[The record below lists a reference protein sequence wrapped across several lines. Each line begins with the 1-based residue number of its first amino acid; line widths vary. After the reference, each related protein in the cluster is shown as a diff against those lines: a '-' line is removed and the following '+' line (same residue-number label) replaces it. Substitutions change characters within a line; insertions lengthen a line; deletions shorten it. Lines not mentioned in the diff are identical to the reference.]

1 MLWTKE
7 QNRSIIYVTKRRII
21 MDIINHFLESHLS
34 TGNSKEDI
42 PVTADEVERVNSMF
56 SSLRSNLQCLRI
68 LPKYRK
74 GQIWTVKTHYLDY
87 EGVLQQSNHNILV
100 LLISNPEDL
109 DDDTSFVR
117 VCPITPFIETVSSTD
132 QLCDDSS
139 IIGFPFFVETWNE
152 QPMLTE
158 LLDNFVADY
167 YLDVNE
173 KYEPLTNDQKCFRE
187 IEISNSLYLNHS
199 VTSYMN
205 EMERANDFAFSV
217 DLYLNN
223 TVKTIHMP
231 VLNVQAPKL
240 VHLSD
245 HKEYAQAARLNNRL
259 TENDCIEVGD
269 EKLPFTLEVRKK
281 SSDYVLTIIPKV
293 DVLLIKNGK
302 EIHGMSNSERIV
314 YNGLRKGIYQIMSK
328 KSNDIVT
335 IRLK

>member
-1 MLWTKE
+1 
-7 QNRSIIYVTKRRII
+7 
-21 MDIINHFLESHLS
+21 MDIINQFLESHLS
-34 TGNSKEDI
+34 TGISKEDI
-42 PVTADEVERVNSMF
+42 PVTTGEVERVNGIF
-56 SSLRSNLQCLRI
+56 SSLRTNLPCLRI

-100 LLISNPEDL
+100 LLISDPEDL

-117 VCPITPFIETVSSTD
+117 VCPITPFIETASSTD

-139 IIGFPFFVETWNE
+139 IVGFPFFVETWNE

-167 YLDVNE
+167 YLDVYE
-173 KYEPLTNDQKCFRE
+173 KDEALSEAQNKFRE
-187 IEISNSLYLNHS
+187 IEISNALYLNHS
-199 VTSYMN
+199 ITAYMN
-205 EMERANDFAFSV
+205 EMERAKNFSFSV
-217 DLYLNN
+217 DLHLNN

-231 VLNVQAPKL
+231 ILNVQTPKL

-245 HKEYAQAARLNNRL
+245 HEEYAQAARMNNRL

-269 EKLPFTLEVRKK
+269 EELPFALEVRKR
-281 SSDYVLTIIPKV
+281 SGDYVLTIIPNV
-293 DVLLIKNGK
+293 DVQLIKNGQ

-314 YNGLRKGIYQIMSK
+314 YNGLRKGIYLIKTK

>member
-1 MLWTKE
+1 
-7 QNRSIIYVTKRRII
+7 
-21 MDIINHFLESHLS
+21 MDIINQFLESHVS
-34 TGNSKEDI
+34 AGNSEEDI
-42 PVTADEVERVNSMF
+42 LVTANEVKRVNDIF
-56 SSLRSNLQCLRI
+56 SSLRTNLPNLRI

-74 GQIWTVKTHYLDY
+74 GQIWTVKTNYLDY

-100 LLISNPEDL
+100 LLISDSEDL

-117 VCPITPFIETVSSTD
+117 VCPLTPFVETASATD

-167 YLDVNE
+167 YLDFNE
-173 KYEPLTNDQKCFRE
+173 KDEILSDDQKCFRE
-187 IEISNSLYLNHS
+187 IEISNALYLNHS
-199 VTSYMN
+199 ITAYLN
-205 EMERANDFAFSV
+205 EMERAKDFAFSV
-217 DLYLNN
+217 DLLLNN

-245 HKEYAQAARLNNRL
+245 HEEYAQAARMNNRL
-259 TENDCIEVGD
+259 TENDCIEVGN
-269 EKLPFTLEVRKK
+269 EKLPFALEVRKK
-281 SSDYVLTIIPKV
+281 SGDYVLTIIPKV
-293 DVLLIKNGK
+293 DVQLIKNGQ

-314 YNGLRKGIYQIMSK
+314 YNGLRKGIYQIKTK